1 MARLVIR
8 FKKHHSIFQSKF
20 AINHIKERRED
31 YYNLRCNLYSH
42 GSSFIASPGAIISTV
57 IAILLIGNRGFRVGG
72 DVTAAKGRAD
82 GNDYLSLHLRFPGAM
97 CSN

>member
-1 MARLVIR
+1 MYQKTITIPSSPSVAA
-8 FKKHHSIFQSKF
+8 K
-20 AINHIKERRED
+20 
-31 YYNLRCNLYSH
+31 SH
-42 GSSFIASPGAIISTV
+42 RVAVISTV
-57 IAILLIGNRGFRVGG
+57 IAILLIKGGITGFRVDG

>member
-1 MARLVIR
+1 MYQKTITILIQVSPRRCYFHGDCNTFNKGGEGIAR
-8 FKKHHSIFQSKF
+8 
-20 AINHIKERRED
+20 
-31 YYNLRCNLYSH
+31 
-42 GSSFIASPGAIISTV
+42 
-57 IAILLIGNRGFRVGG
+57 FRVDG